1 MLDQLRY
8 ILEINFGRLLPFN
21 EAGLLS
27 GIVFG
32 SKKALS
38 TDLYQALK
46 QTGTLHIVVASGMNV
61 VMLSGFLMGFL
72 ALFFKRKIALIPLVI
87 MIWFYALITGFDP
100 PVIRAS
106 IMASLTYL
114 AQELGKPAQPSRI
127 LVLTG
132 LLMLMINPG
141 LISSVSFQLSFAS
154 TAGLIF
160 IQPIIKKSKNKIL
173 QNESFSTTF
182 AAQIATLPI
191 VILNFGQYN
200 FLSPLVNFL
209 VLWTVPY
216 LLSFGMI
223 IAFLS
228 FLFYPVAQL
237 LAYLVYP
244 IAKYFVIVV
253 KLFSNIK
260 ILEFWVPKLGLG
272 WGMGYYLVLGWWIWQ
287 RNKFE
292 ARNKS

>member
-1 MLDQLRY
+1 MFDQLRY
-8 ILEINFGRLLPFN
+8 ILEVNFGRLLPVN

-32 SKKALS
+32 NKKALS

-61 VMLSGFLMGFL
+61 TMLAGFLMGVL
-72 ALFFKRKIALIPLVI
+72 ALFFKRKIALVPLVV
-87 MIWFYALITGFDP
+87 MIWFYALMSGFDP
-100 PVIRAS
+100 PIIRAS
-106 IMASLTYL
+106 IMTSLTFL
-114 AQELGKPAQPSRI
+114 AQELGRPALTPRI
-127 LVLTG
+127 LFLTA
-132 LLMLMINPG
+132 LLMLMINPS
-141 LISSVSFQLSFAS
+141 LVSSVSFQLSFAS

-160 IQPIIKKSKNKIL
+160 IQPIIGKLKNRIL
-173 QNESFSTTF
+173 QNESLSTTL

-223 IAFLS
+223 IAFLN

-253 KLFSNIK
+253 KLFSKIK
-260 ILEFWVPKLGLG
+260 IFEFWVPKLGWE
-272 WGMGYYLVLGWWIWQ
+272 WGIGYYLVLGWWVY
-287 RNKFE
+287 
-292 ARNKS
+292 KSKD

>member
-1 MLDQLRY
+1 MGDLIRHK
-8 ILEINFGRLLPFN
+8 LEVNFGRLLPVN

-27 GIVFG
+27 GIVLG

-38 TDLYQALK
+38 ADLYQALK

-61 VMLSGFLMGFL
+61 VMLAGFLMGVL
-72 ALFFKRKIALIPLVI
+72 ALFFKRKIALIPLVVL
-87 MIWFYALITGFDP
+87 IWFYALITGFDP
-100 PVIRAS
+100 PIVRAS

-114 AQELGKPAQPSRI
+114 AQELGRPALTPRI
-127 LVLTG
+127 LFLTA
-132 LLMLMINPG
+132 LLMLMINPT
-141 LISSVSFQLSFAS
+141 LISNISFQLSFAS

-160 IQPIIKKSKNKIL
+160 IQPIIKKSKNRIF

-216 LLSFGMI
+216 LLS
-223 IAFLS
+223 LS
-228 FLFYPVAQL
+228 L
-237 LAYLVYP
+237 
-244 IAKYFVIVV
+244 IHI
-253 KLFSNIK
+253 
-260 ILEFWVPKLGLG
+260 
-272 WGMGYYLVLGWWIWQ
+272 
-287 RNKFE
+287 
-292 ARNKS
+292 